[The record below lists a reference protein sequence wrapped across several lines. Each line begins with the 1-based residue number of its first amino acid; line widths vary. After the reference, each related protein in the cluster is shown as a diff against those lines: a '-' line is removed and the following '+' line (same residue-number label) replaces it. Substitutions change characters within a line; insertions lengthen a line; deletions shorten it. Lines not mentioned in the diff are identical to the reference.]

1 MHITQKK
8 ILKFLQKTKI
18 SNIGYSQLGR
28 FIEEPHPQKMK
39 HHIEQLQKKGFISY
53 DDKTKVVRVLK
64 TVTFDDYG
72 LINLPIV
79 GAANCGPAG
88 LIAEE
93 IFEGYLKVSP
103 MVLENKN
110 PNGLFVVKAEG
121 NSLNDAKE
129 IPGGTVES
137 GDYVVVDGK
146 NRNPSDSAYVLSIID
161 DCANLKRFY
170 RKGNQIILMSESKS
184 DIPPIYIHSTDFSK
198 YMINGVI
205 LRVIKKPKPVR

>member
-28 FIEEPHPQKMK
+28 FIEEPHPQKIK

-53 DDKTKVVRVLK
+53 NNETKAVKVLK

-93 IFEGYLKVSP
+93 VFEGYLKVSP
-103 MVLENKN
+103 TVLENKN
-110 PNGLFVVKAEG
+110 PDGLFVIKAEG
-121 NSLNDAKE
+121 NSLNNAKE
-129 IPGGTVES
+129 IPGGPAEK
-137 GDYVVVDGK
+137 GDYVVINGK
-146 NRNPSDSAYVLSIID
+146 NRNPSDGAYVLSVID

-170 RKGNQIILMSESKS
+170 RKGDQIILVSESKS
-184 DIPPIYIHSTDFSK
+184 DIPPIYIHSKDFPN
-198 YMINGVI
+198 YMVNGVVVK
-205 LRVIKKPKPVR
+205 VIKK